1 MTLIDVWNVDTFDGA
16 LAADL
21 QAHAELVCNYV
32 QTSRRQWL
40 EREASDH
47 TLPHP
52 TNPYGADY
60 MAFVEAVGRGMEA
73 RTIRAWHYTRMTD
86 AEVESLRRGGIYL
99 STLETIRRRFDAQV
113 AAGVFSAEVADALF
127 AASPFQGDQRRSRS
141 DKFWMTSHPLDIE
154 DGGVTLL
161 LGNWG
166 GESAYFWLRDPAL
179 EALVARLG
187 VPRVLE
193 VAVPLDATRHAY
205 SAGRAVVATFART
218 LGCKPEKEAFDLY
231 TTRPLGPE
239 AVLAIHSEGEADFA
253 TLARGY
259 PLAFVDVNIG
269 RWDELIAEDG
279 G

>member
-16 LAADL
+16 LTADL
-21 QAHAELVCNYV
+21 QAHAELICNYV

-47 TLPHP
+47 TMPHP
-52 TNPYGADY
+52 INPYGAAY
-60 MAFVEAVGRGMEA
+60 IAFVEAVGRDMEA

-99 STLETIRRRFDAQV
+99 STLETIRQRFDAQV

-127 AASPFQGDQRRSRS
+127 AASPFQNDQRRSRS
-141 DKFWMTSHPLDIE
+141 DKFWMTSHPMDIE

-166 GESAYFWLRDPAL
+166 GESAYFWLRDPTL

-193 VAVPLDATRHAY
+193 VAVPLDTTRHAY
-205 SAGRAVVATFART
+205 SAGRAVVATFGRT

-231 TTRPLGPE
+231 AMRPLRPE
-239 AVLAIHSEGEADFA
+239 TVLAIHSEGESNFA
-253 TLARGY
+253 ALGRSY
-259 PLAFVDVNIG
+259 PAGFVDVNID
-269 RWDELIAEDG
+269 RWAELTAKD
-279 G
+279 